1 MKNLILEKHFSNIRD
16 QLKLVLNT
24 EKIYDSTNPF
34 QLLLYDNVLLIWNNG
49 RVITNEDFTYR
60 LELAL
65 ADTYKTLS
73 LRIDSLLQNS
83 KTLAFSYFKEKL
95 DIKEWP
101 DDLYA
106 DTVEILNEKYANKL
120 MQIDFIYIPYQMTEM
135 LNECLHN
142 ISSRKLHEVTA

>member
-1 MKNLILEKHFSNIRD
+1 MKNPILEKHFSNIRD

-24 EKIYDSTNPF
+24 EKIHDSTNPI
-34 QLLLYDNVLLIWNNG
+34 QLLYDNVLLIRNNG
-49 RVITNEDFTYR
+49 RVITDEDFTYR

-73 LRIDSLLQNS
+73 LRIDSLLQNA

-95 DIKEWP
+95 DIKEWR

-106 DTVEILNEKYANKL
+106 DAVEILNEKYTDKL

-135 LNECLHN
+135 LNEGLRN